1 MSAHVGTEKT
11 DQEWSDLVDRSKNLT
26 EKSKVSYKKQ
36 MRSIIAK
43 FGVAGPASLSYV
55 MFHPSATA
63 VVNATKHIPDNSL
76 RTYIAAILSLFKRGE
91 EAGLFSRAD
100 EKVLRPYR
108 AWSEKL
114 QRSSKEYKERIESN
128 TPSERERS
136 SHASLDEWDEA
147 FETMYDNNPL
157 SQDTLLVAFHAAM
170 HPPLRGGDL
179 ALVRIGYH
187 EKGNCIYETYPNS
200 HKYILLIRDHK
211 TSSSHGDLTRTLT
224 KRMSEILEDN
234 LQASPREWLF
244 VTQSGTPFS
253 DSGYSNWKSSV
264 FKNAFDRNVTSNSLR
279 HSYISSMDRQNQTLA
294 EARHVAKQMGHGLTT
309 QRQYVRF
316 FR

>member
-1 MSAHVGTEKT
+1 MSAHVSTEKT
-11 DQEWSDLVDRSKNLT
+11 DQEWADLVDRSNTLS

-43 FGVAGPASLSYV
+43 FGVPGPTSLSYV
-55 MFHPSATA
+55 MFHPNATPI
-63 VVNATKHIPDNSL
+63 VNATKHIPDNSL
-76 RTYIAAILSLFKRGE
+76 RSYIAAILSLFKRGE

-114 QRSSKEYKERIESN
+114 QRSSKGYKERIEAN
-128 TPSERERS
+128 KPSERERS
-136 SHASLDEWDEA
+136 SHASLEEWDEA
-147 FETMYDNNPL
+147 FETMYEKDPL
-157 SQDTLLVAFHAAM
+157 GQDTLLVAFHAAM
-170 HPPLRGGDL
+170 LPPLRGGDL
-179 ALVRIGYH
+179 ALVRIGYQD
-187 EKGNCIYETYPNS
+187 KGNCIFETYPNS
-200 HKYILLIRDHK
+200 DRYSLLIRDHK
-211 TSSSHGDLTRTLT
+211 TSASHGDLSRTLS
-224 KRMSEILEDN
+224 KRMSEILQDN
-234 LQASPREWLF
+234 LEASPREWLF

-264 FKNAFDRNVTSNSLR
+264 FKEAFQRNVTSNSLR

-294 EARHVAKQMGHGLTT
+294 EARNIARQMGHGLTT

-316 FR
+316 M